1 MSSKTRSA
9 IRSTRQIN
17 SIDNGSSGDIEFG
30 LHPIT
35 NKPAAVRLFLYGVD
49 PKNVNMR
56 CCNKEKTTQPKTF
69 ASGYRKPSYPSMRM
83 FA

>member
-1 MSSKTRSA
+1 MSSKPRGA
-9 IRSTRQIN
+9 IRSTRSIN

-35 NKPAAVRLFLYGVD
+35 NKPAAARLFLYGVD
-49 PKNVNMR
+49 PKNATLK
-56 CCNKEKTTQPKTF
+56 CCTMSQLSKPLMFN
-69 ASGYRKPSYPSMRM
+69 SGYRKPSYPSMRM

>member
-1 MSSKTRSA
+1 MSSKSRSA
-9 IRSTRQIN
+9 IRSSQSTN
-17 SIDNGSSGDIEFG
+17 HIDNGSTGNIEFG

-35 NKPAAVRLFLYGVD
+35 NKPSASRLFLYGVD

-56 CCNKEKTTQPKTF
+56 CCQKKKTSLPMTF
-69 ASGYRKPSYPSMRM
+69 AAGSHRPSYPGMRL

>member
-1 MSSKTRSA
+1 MSSLPRGQ

-35 NKPAAVRLFLYGVD
+35 NKPAAARLFLYGVD
-49 PKNVNMR
+49 PKNVTMR
-56 CCNKEKTTQPKTF
+56 CCTKEQTSLPKTF
-69 ASGYRKPSYPSMRM
+69 ASGYRKPSYPAMRM

>member
-1 MSSKTRSA
+1 MSTLSHPS
-9 IRSTRQIN
+9 IRSTQQIN
-17 SIDNGSSGDIEFG
+17 SIDNGSSGNIEFG

-35 NKPAAVRLFLYGVD
+35 NKPAAARLFLYGVD
-49 PKNVNMR
+49 PKHVVMR

-69 ASGYRKPSYPSMRM
+69 ASGYRKPTYPSMRM